1 MTTQQEMDDA
11 IALAMQTGRTEAL
24 VEAELALR
32 AEVPKT
38 KWAADAN
45 LIKRMADKIAGLPRR
60 V

>member
-1 MTTQQEMDDA
+1 MNEQTELDDA
-11 IALAMQTGRTEAL
+11 IALAMQTARTDAL

-32 AEVPKT
+32 AEVQKT
-38 KWAADAN
+38 KWATDAN